1 MSALAQE
8 IQVPS
13 WKCGVE
19 MPPEGMRRSGRIAR
33 EIAILLV
40 GSDIEGKTF
49 SEQTKTVLLSRHG
62 AGIVSQ
68 YALSAEQELILRRLD
83 TNKEAEVR
91 VVGNL
96 GAQGKTYTYGVAFLN
111 PETDLWDIQFPSM
124 TDSEKKASLVMLQC
138 SGSKTRE
145 MVEQSDLESDVY
157 RVNEGIV
164 RTCKNCGASTY
175 WRRPIDDAGEEP
187 VASETATLESEE
199 RGKPGRVPPPAPAD
213 PAPALQTAPRVE
225 NRRKHVRT
233 KVNFKACIRSYT
245 FGEDIVTCEDMSR
258 GGLCFKSRKEY
269 AAKAEIE
276 VAAPFSPGTQA
287 IFVRGQIVHVTELK
301 RERRFRCGVCY
312 AKS

>member
-1 MSALAQE
+1 M
-8 IQVPS
+8 
-13 WKCGVE
+13 
-19 MPPEGMRRSGRIAR
+19 
-33 EIAILLV
+33 
-40 GSDIEGKTF
+40 EGKMF
-49 SEQTKTVLLSRHG
+49 SEETKTVLLSRHG

-111 PETDLWDIQFPSM
+111 RETDLWDIPFPSM

-138 SGSKTRE
+138 SGCKTRE
-145 MVEQSDLESDVY
+145 MVQQSDLESDVY
-157 RVNEGIV
+157 RVNEAIV
-164 RTCKNCGASTY
+164 RTCKNCGSSTY
-175 WRRPIDDAGEEP
+175 WRRPIDDEGES
-187 VASETATLESEE
+187 VALEKAATESEE
-199 RGKPGRVPPPAPAD
+199 REEPVGILSAAPAD
-213 PAPALQTAPRVE
+213 SAPALQPAPRIE

-233 KVNFKACIRSYT
+233 KVNFKACVRSYT

-269 AAKAEIE
+269 ATQTEIE
-276 VAAPFSPGTQA
+276 VAAPYSPGAHT
-287 IFVRGQIVHVTELK
+287 IFVRGQIIHVEELK
-301 RERRFRCGVCY
+301 KERRFRCGICY

>member
-1 MSALAQE
+1 
-8 IQVPS
+8 
-13 WKCGVE
+13 
-19 MPPEGMRRSGRIAR
+19 MPPEGVRRSSRIAK

-40 GSDIEGKTF
+40 GSDMEGKMF

-68 YALSAEQELILRRLD
+68 YALSAEQEIILRRLD

-111 PETDLWDIQFPSM
+111 PETDLWDIQFPGM
-124 TDSEKKASLVMLQC
+124 TVAEKEASRVMLQC
-138 SGSKTRE
+138 SSCKTRE
-145 MVEQSDLESDVY
+145 MVQQSDLESDVY
-157 RVNEGIV
+157 LVNEGIV
-164 RTCKNCGASTY
+164 RTCKNCGSSTY
-175 WRRPIDDAGEEP
+175 WRRPIDDGSSEP
-187 VASETATLESEE
+187 LPQETAPLEVLGSAESVE
-199 RGKPGRVPPPAPAD
+199 TRPPAPAD

-225 NRRKHVRT
+225 NRRQHVRT

-258 GGLCFKSRKEY
+258 GGLCFKSRTEY
-269 AAKAEIE
+269 GANTEIE
-276 VAAPFSPGTQA
+276 VAVPYSPGAQA
-287 IFVRGQIVHVTELK
+287 IFLRGQIVHVEELK
-301 RERRFRCGVCY
+301 NERRFRCGVCC

>member
-1 MSALAQE
+1 
-8 IQVPS
+8 
-13 WKCGVE
+13 
-19 MPPEGMRRSGRIAR
+19 MPPEGVRRSSRIAK

-40 GSDIEGKTF
+40 GSDMEGKMF

-111 PETDLWDIQFPSM
+111 PETDLWDIPFPSM

-138 SGSKTRE
+138 SGCKTRE
-145 MVEQSDLESDVY
+145 MVQQSDLESDVY
-157 RVNEGIV
+157 RVNEAIV
-164 RTCKNCGASTY
+164 RACKNCGTSTY
-175 WRRPIDDAGEEP
+175 WRRPIDDAERGP
-187 VASETATLESEE
+187 VGLETAAPESEE
-199 RGKPGRVPPPAPAD
+199 REEPVEIPPSAPAD
-213 PAPALQTAPRVE
+213 PGPALQSAPHAE

-233 KVNFKACIRSYT
+233 KVNFKACVRSYT
-245 FGEDIVTCEDMSR
+245 FGEDVVTCEDMSR

-269 AAKAEIE
+269 ATQTEID
-276 VAAPFSPGTQA
+276 VAAPYSPGAHA
-287 IFVRGQIVHVTELK
+287 IFVRGQIVHVEELK
-301 RERRFRCGVCY
+301 KERRFRCGVCY
-312 AKS
+312 EKS

>member
-1 MSALAQE
+1 
-8 IQVPS
+8 
-13 WKCGVE
+13 
-19 MPPEGMRRSGRIAR
+19 MPPEGVRRSSRIAK
-33 EIAILLV
+33 EIAILLM
-40 GSDIEGKTF
+40 GSDMEGKMF

-111 PETDLWDIQFPSM
+111 AETDLWDIPFPGM
-124 TDSEKKASLVMLQC
+124 TVAEKEASRVMLQC
-138 SGSKTRE
+138 SSCKTRE
-145 MVEQSDLESDVY
+145 MVQQSDLESDVY
-157 RVNEGIV
+157 LVNEGIV
-164 RTCKNCGASTY
+164 RTCENCGSSTY
-175 WRRPIDDAGEEP
+175 WRRPIDDGSSEP
-187 VASETATLESEE
+187 IPQETARLEVQGNAESVET
-199 RGKPGRVPPPAPAD
+199 RPPAPAD

-258 GGLCFKSRKEY
+258 GGLCFRSRKEY
-269 AAKAEIE
+269 GANTEIE
-276 VAAPFSPGTQA
+276 VAVPYSPGTLA
-287 IFVRGQIVHVTELK
+287 IFVRGQIVHVEELK
-301 RERRFRCGVCY
+301 NERRFRCGVCY